1 MSLGLIVLL
10 VTCIVLL
17 FIYVPLAFALG
28 LSTLAY
34 MLIQGAPLTIIPQQ
48 LYSGAENFVL
58 MALPLFIL
66 AGNLMNTG
74 GITRRIINMSLALV
88 GHIRGGLALVN
99 VIASMFFAGV
109 SGSAVAD
116 TASLG
121 AVLIPGMKKEGYG
134 SSFSAA
140 VTACSSSIGIVIP
153 PSVPMVLHGFVSGV
167 SIGAMFIAGIIPG
180 ILIGLIQMVIAY
192 YISVKRNYPRSGDF
206 SWAKVWAAF
215 KESWLALV
223 LPLIILGFITFG
235 IATPTEVAGIAV
247 VYALIV
253 GMFCYKELKVSDLKK
268 IFLDSV
274 KTTASIMIII
284 SFSMLLGWAL
294 SQQRVPQAITTT
306 IMGVTENP
314 YLGMLLI
321 SALLIVAGCFL
332 HGTAL
337 QLIIVPMLL
346 PVVTKMGIDPLQF
359 AMVVVMCVGI
369 GQQTPPVGSAL
380 FVTSTLSGDD
390 MLEVTKENLPF
401 FLSLVITLLL
411 IIFVPTVVTTLPSI
425 FMS

>member
-1 MSLGLIVLL
+1 MSLGLAVLL
-10 VTCIVLL
+10 VVSVILL

-28 LSTLAY
+28 LSTLAF

-48 LYSGAENFVL
+48 LYKGADNFVL

-74 GITRRIINMSLALV
+74 GITKRIVNLSLAIV

-116 TASLG
+116 TASIG
-121 AVLIPGMKKEGYG
+121 AVLIPSMKEEGYG

-140 VTACSSSIGIVIP
+140 ITACSSTIGIVIP

-167 SIGAMFIAGIIPG
+167 SIGAMFLAGVIPG

-192 YISVKRNYPRSGDF
+192 IISVKREYPRSGDF

-215 KESWLALV
+215 KDAWLALL

-247 VYALIV
+247 VYAIV
-253 GMFCYKELKVSDLKK
+253 IGMFCYKELKLSDLYK

-294 SQQRVPQAITTT
+294 SQQRVPQAITAA

-314 YLGMLLI
+314 YLALLI
-321 SALLIVAGCFL
+321 ISGLLIVAGCFL

-346 PVVTKMGIDPLQF
+346 PLVNRVGIDPLHF
-359 AMVVVMCVGI
+359 AMVVVLCVGI

-380 FVTSTLSGDD
+380 FVTSTLAGNDI
-390 MLEVTKENLPF
+390 LEVTKENMPF
-401 FLSLVITLLL
+401 MMSLVLVLLL
-411 IIFVPTVVTTLPSI
+411 IIFFPPIINVIPNI
-425 FMS
+425 FMK

>member
-10 VTCIVLL
+10 VSCVALL

-74 GITRRIINMSLALV
+74 GITKRIINMSLALV

-121 AVLIPGMKKEGYG
+121 AILIPAMKREGYG

-140 VTACSSSIGIVIP
+140 VTACSSTIGIVIP
-153 PSVPMVLHGFVSGV
+153 PSVPMVLHGFVSGI
-167 SIGAMFIAGIIPG
+167 SIGTMFIAGIIPG
-180 ILIGLIQMVIAY
+180 VLIGLIQMIIAY
-192 YISVKRNYPRSGDF
+192 YISVKREYPRSGDF

-215 KESWLALV
+215 KDSWMALI

-247 VYALIV
+247 VYALVV
-253 GMFCYKELKVSDLKK
+253 GMFCYKELKLSDLKK

-274 KTTASIMIII
+274 KTTASVMIII

-294 SQQRVPQAITTT
+294 SQQRVPQAITTA
-306 IMGVTENP
+306 IMGITENP
-314 YLGMLLI
+314 YLGLLII

-346 PVVTKMGIDPLQF
+346 PLIAKMGIDPLQF
-359 AMVVVMCVGI
+359 GMVVVMCVGI

-380 FVTSTLSGDD
+380 FVTSAISGDD
-390 MLEVTKENLPF
+390 MLEITKENLPF
-401 FLSLVITLLL
+401 MMSLVLTLLL
-411 IIFVPTVVTTLPSI
+411 IIFVPAIVTTIPS
-425 FMS
+425 FFVG

>member
-1 MSLGLIVLL
+1 MSLGLAVLL
-10 VTCIVLL
+10 VVSVILL

-28 LSTLAY
+28 LSTLAF

-48 LYSGAENFVL
+48 LYKGADNFVL

-74 GITRRIINMSLALV
+74 GITKRIVNLSLAIV

-116 TASLG
+116 TASIG
-121 AVLIPGMKKEGYG
+121 AVLIPSMKEEGYG

-140 VTACSSSIGIVIP
+140 ITACSSTIGIVIP

-167 SIGAMFIAGIIPG
+167 SIGAMFLAGVIPG

-192 YISVKRNYPRSGDF
+192 IISVKREYPRSGDF

-215 KESWLALV
+215 KDAWLALL

-247 VYALIV
+247 VYAIV
-253 GMFCYKELKVSDLKK
+253 IGMFCYKELKLSDLYK

-294 SQQRVPQAITTT
+294 SQQRVPQAITAA

-314 YLGMLLI
+314 YLALLI
-321 SALLIVAGCFL
+321 ISGLLIVAGCFL

-346 PVVTKMGIDPLQF
+346 PLVNRVGIDPLHF

-380 FVTSTLSGDD
+380 FVTSTLAGNDI
-390 MLEVTKENLPF
+390 LEVTKENMPF
-401 FLSLVITLLL
+401 MMSLVLVLLL
-411 IIFVPTVVTTLPSI
+411 IIFFPPIINVIPNI
-425 FMS
+425 FMK